1 VRNRISL
8 LVPGYRPLRN
18 AGLDGQIIL
27 APALE
32 LRGFADA
39 YAMRNL
45 MPDDQ
50 NPFVAHSWDTIDTSL
65 VQPKDGDL
73 Q

>member
-1 VRNRISL
+1 
-8 LVPGYRPLRN
+8 
-18 AGLDGQIIL
+18 L

-32 LRGFADA
+32 LRDFADA

-45 MPDDQ
+45 MPDDH
-50 NPFVAHSWDTIDTSL
+50 NPFVAHAWDTIDTGL